1 MRVLCPS
8 SCFIFFSNEKSDGNF
23 EFGFTRGA
31 LEEFLVGGDYSCFG
45 SFLLHQLGG
54 EGLGLAVDEGTVEGE
69 ELLEGRDGLRA
80 GGGVGGGVGE
90 IVDAEELIGL
100 AAVDGAV
107 QRAAAVV
114 LGVEVLRCAA
124 DCFVEQA
131 AGVQH
136 RVAPCFHIEPAAVH
150 AGQMFIG
157 RIRLLCLGIVDALL
171 PRGRIQNLTVQP
183 LEGPPVFHELG

>member
-1 MRVLCPS
+1 MGGNDSDFGPFLFHQVRGER
-8 SCFIFFSNEKSDGNF
+8 FS
-23 EFGFTRGA
+23 
-31 LEEFLVGGDYSCFG
+31 
-45 SFLLHQLGG
+45 
-54 EGLGLAVDEGTVEGE
+54 LAVDEGAVEGK
-69 ELLEGRDGLRA
+69 ELLEGRDGLGA
-80 GGGVGGGVGE
+80 GGGVGGWVWE

-100 AAVDGAV
+100 AAVDSAV
-107 QRAAAVV
+107 KGSTAVV
-114 LGVEVLRCAA
+114 FGVEVFGFAA
-124 DCFVEQA
+124 ELEVELT

-183 LEGPPVFHELG
+183 LEGPPVFHELC